1 MYISHKVLLARICPV
16 DCMRWLSS
24 FVCLWVL
31 VSLDAR
37 EIFRAAVT
45 IVAMLVT
52 REQHSEGVTHSHFT
66 IERFI

>member
-1 MYISHKVLLARICPV
+1 MC
-16 DCMRWLSS
+16 
-24 FVCLWVL
+24 
-31 VSLDAR
+31 LDAR

-66 IERFI
+66 IERFIQVVLLWIY

>member
-1 MYISHKVLLARICPV
+1 MC
-16 DCMRWLSS
+16 
-24 FVCLWVL
+24 
-31 VSLDAR
+31 LDAR

-45 IVAMLVT
+45 IVAMLIT